1 MRRKTGIFCLILGA
15 ALLATAVVLLC
26 YNTLESRNAMES
38 SRDILAQ
45 MQSTQEQQPETT
57 ADPYEDHVDT
67 FDRAAKEMTV
77 KEIDGYGYIGYLSIP
92 VLEQEL
98 PVMSEWDYDRL
109 KIAPCRQYGSTKTDD
124 LVIAAHNY
132 ASHFGRL
139 SQLRAGD
146 LLTFTDMDAGVT
158 VYEVIAVDVLDP
170 AAVEVVKNS
179 DFDLVLYTCTYGG
192 ENRIAVFCDRMEL

>member
-1 MRRKTGIFCLILGA
+1 MRRKTGMICLILGVVCLVSA
-15 ALLATAVVLLC
+15 IVLLC
-26 YNTLESRNAMES
+26 YNTMESRHAMES
-38 SRDILAQ
+38 SRDILTR
-45 MQSTQEQQPETT
+45 MQSVQEQQPEAT
-57 ADPYEDHVDT
+57 ADPYENQ
-67 FDRAAKEMTV
+67 AAREMTL
-77 KEIDGYGYIGYLSIP
+77 KEIDGYEYIGYLSIP

-146 LLTFTDMDAGVT
+146 LLTFTDMDAAVV

-192 ENRIAVFCDRMEL
+192 ESRIAVFCNRMEL

>member
-1 MRRKTGIFCLILGA
+1 MRRKAGIFCLILGTALLTA
-15 ALLATAVVLLC
+15 ALALLC

-38 SRDILAQ
+38 SRDILAR
-45 MQSTQEQQPETT
+45 MQSQEEQQPEAT

-77 KEIDGYGYIGYLSIP
+77 KEIDGYDYIGYLSIP

-146 LLTFTDMDAGVT
+146 LLTFTDMDAEVVLYGV
-158 VYEVIAVDVLDP
+158 EFVDVLDP
-170 AAVEVVKNS
+170 GAVAAVKNS

-192 ENRIAVFCDRMEL
+192 ENRVAVFCNRIEL

>member
-1 MRRKTGIFCLILGA
+1 MRRKIGMICLILGSGFLA
-15 ALLATAVVLLC
+15 AAVVLLC

-38 SRDILAQ
+38 SRDILTQ
-45 MQSTQEQQPETT
+45 IQSRQEQQPEAT

-67 FDRAAKEMTV
+67 FDPAAKEMTV
-77 KEIDGYGYIGYLSIP
+77 KEIGGYDYIGYLSIP

-146 LLTFTDMDAGVT
+146 LLTFTDMDAEVV

-170 AAVEVVKNS
+170 TAVDAVKNS

-192 ENRIAVFCDRMEL
+192 ENRIAVFCNQIEL